1 MQMNLAQQPS
11 NDNSDFLIGD
21 VVVFIDDFM
30 HGELMTISSVS
41 KDSVLMD
48 SNAKFALSHLV
59 RHASVTE
66 LNAKKRLEGE
76 A

>member
-1 MQMNLAQQPS
+1 MKSNLAQQS
-11 NDNSDFLIGD
+11 NNDNSDFLIGD

-41 KDSVLMD
+41 KGSVLMD
-48 SNAKFALSHLV
+48 SDAKFALSHLV
-59 RHASVTE
+59 RHASVAE
-66 LNAKKRLEGE
+66 LNTKKRLEGE